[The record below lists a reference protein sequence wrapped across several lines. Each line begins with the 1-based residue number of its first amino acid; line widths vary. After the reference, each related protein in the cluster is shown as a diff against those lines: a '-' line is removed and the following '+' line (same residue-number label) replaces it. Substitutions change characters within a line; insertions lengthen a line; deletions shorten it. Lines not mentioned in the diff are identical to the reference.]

1 MANSNPL
8 LTGRGSRQLLQPP
21 SGGFFARPRRVP
33 ILRPTVKEAP
43 GRGPGPANTPGFPT
57 IGSFPNNF
65 FAMPLASSPIGV
77 FDSGVGGL
85 SVLRALLA
93 ALPDERFVYLADSA
107 HAPYGERGDAY
118 VAART
123 HAITQYLREQHHIK
137 ALVVACNTATAAA
150 IHEVRSNHPELPLV
164 GLEPAIKPAL
174 AVTKTGHVGVI
185 GTRGTLTSAK
195 FGRLM
200 NALSDQAH
208 FVVQPC
214 DGLAHAI
221 ERSVAQP
228 APAAD
233 SPVDATETGALCE
246 RYLQA
251 MGTFGTAPG
260 QMDTLV
266 LGCTHYI
273 FAARE
278 LRALVG
284 PDVQFIETGEPVAR
298 QTRRLLEAAG
308 LLYRPS
314 AESAHKGAAPP
325 PQPCP
330 VQLLTTGPVAMME
343 AAAQRWLHLPAQ
355 CCASVSVK

>member
-1 MANSNPL
+1 
-8 LTGRGSRQLLQPP
+8 
-21 SGGFFARPRRVP
+21 
-33 ILRPTVKEAP
+33 
-43 GRGPGPANTPGFPT
+43 
-57 IGSFPNNF
+57 
-65 FAMPLASSPIGV
+65 MPQASSPIGV

-93 ALPDERFVYLADSA
+93 AMPHERFVYLADSA
-107 HAPYGERGDAY
+107 NAPYGERGDAF

-123 HAITQYLREQHHIK
+123 HAITEYLCQQHHIK

-150 IHEVRSNHPELPLV
+150 IHEVRSSHPELPLV
-164 GLEPAIKPAL
+164 GLEPAVKPAL

-195 FGRLM
+195 FGKLM
-200 NALSDQAH
+200 ASLADQAH

-221 ERSVAQP
+221 ERSVAL
-228 APAAD
+228 PAAAPG
-233 SPVDATETGALCE
+233 SPVHATETGALCE
-246 RYLQA
+246 RYVQA
-251 MGTFGTAPG
+251 MGSFGKGPG

-273 FAARE
+273 FVAHE

-284 PDVQFIETGEPVAR
+284 PEVQFIETGEPVAR

-308 LLYRPS
+308 LLALPPS
-314 AESAHKGAAPP
+314 E
-325 PQPCP
+325 QPTSPEGPEP
-330 VQLLTTGPVAMME
+330 VQLLTTGPVAMMQ
-343 AAAQRWLHLPAQ
+343 AAAQRWLNLPTRLCQ
-355 CCASVSVK
+355 NVSVP

>member
-1 MANSNPL
+1 
-8 LTGRGSRQLLQPP
+8 
-21 SGGFFARPRRVP
+21 
-33 ILRPTVKEAP
+33 
-43 GRGPGPANTPGFPT
+43 
-57 IGSFPNNF
+57 
-65 FAMPLASSPIGV
+65 MPQASSPIGV

-93 ALPDERFVYLADSA
+93 AMPHERFVYLADSA
-107 HAPYGERGDAY
+107 NAPYGERGDAF

-123 HAITQYLREQHHIK
+123 HAITDYLCQQHHIK

-150 IHEVRSNHPELPLV
+150 IHEVRSSHPELTLV
-164 GLEPAIKPAL
+164 GLEPAVKPAL

-195 FGRLM
+195 FGKLM
-200 NALSDQAH
+200 ASLADQAH

-221 ERSVAQP
+221 ERSVAL
-228 APAAD
+228 PAAAPD
-233 SPVDATETGALCE
+233 SPVSTTETGALCE
-246 RYLQA
+246 RYVQA
-251 MGTFGTAPG
+251 MGSFGTGPR

-273 FAARE
+273 FVARE

-284 PDVQFIETGEPVAR
+284 PEVQFIETGEPVAR

-308 LLYRPS
+308 LLALPPS
-314 AESAHKGAAPP
+314 EQSTSPEGPE
-325 PQPCP
+325 P
-330 VQLLTTGPVAMME
+330 VQLLTTGPVAMMQ
-343 AAAQRWLHLPAQ
+343 AAAQRWLNLPARLCQ
-355 CCASVSVK
+355 SVPVR

>member
-1 MANSNPL
+1 
-8 LTGRGSRQLLQPP
+8 
-21 SGGFFARPRRVP
+21 
-33 ILRPTVKEAP
+33 
-43 GRGPGPANTPGFPT
+43 
-57 IGSFPNNF
+57 
-65 FAMPLASSPIGV
+65 MPQASSPIGV

-93 ALPDERFVYLADSA
+93 AMPHERFVYLADSA
-107 HAPYGERGDAY
+107 NAPYGERGDAF

-123 HAITQYLREQHHIK
+123 HAITEYLCQQHHIK

-150 IHEVRSNHPELPLV
+150 IHEVRSSHPELPLV
-164 GLEPAIKPAL
+164 GLEPAVKPAL

-195 FGRLM
+195 FGKLM
-200 NALSDQAH
+200 ASLADQAH

-221 ERSVAQP
+221 ERSVAL
-228 APAAD
+228 PAAAPD
-233 SPVDATETGALCE
+233 SPVSTTETGALCE

-251 MGTFGTAPG
+251 MGSFGTGPG

-273 FAARE
+273 FVAHE

-284 PDVQFIETGEPVAR
+284 PEVQFIETGEPVAR

-308 LLYRPS
+308 LLALPPS
-314 AESAHKGAAPP
+314 EQSTSPEGPE
-325 PQPCP
+325 P
-330 VQLLTTGPVAMME
+330 VQLLTTGPVAMMQ
-343 AAAQRWLHLPAQ
+343 AAAQRWLNLPARLCQ
-355 CCASVSVK
+355 SVPVR

>member
-1 MANSNPL
+1 
-8 LTGRGSRQLLQPP
+8 
-21 SGGFFARPRRVP
+21 
-33 ILRPTVKEAP
+33 
-43 GRGPGPANTPGFPT
+43 
-57 IGSFPNNF
+57 
-65 FAMPLASSPIGV
+65 MPQASSPIGV

-93 ALPDERFVYLADSA
+93 AMPHERFVYLADSA

-123 HAITQYLREQHHIK
+123 HAITQYLCEQHGIK

-150 IHEVRSNHPELPLV
+150 IHEVRSSHPTLPLV

-195 FGRLM
+195 FGKLM
-200 NALSDQAH
+200 ASLAGQAQ

-228 APAAD
+228 VAAPG
-233 SPVDATETGALCE
+233 SPVEATETGALCA
-246 RYLQA
+246 RYVQA
-251 MGTFGTAPG
+251 MGSFGTAAG

-273 FAARE
+273 FVAHE

-308 LLYRPS
+308 LLHVPAATRP
-314 AESAHKGAAPP
+314 GQPP
-325 PQPCP
+325 VPQSEATPP
-330 VQLLTTGPVAMME
+330 VQLLTTGPVAMLE
-343 AAAQRWLHLPAQ
+343 AAAQRWLDLPAS
-355 CCASVSVK
+355 CCQSVQVP

>member
-1 MANSNPL
+1 
-8 LTGRGSRQLLQPP
+8 
-21 SGGFFARPRRVP
+21 
-33 ILRPTVKEAP
+33 
-43 GRGPGPANTPGFPT
+43 
-57 IGSFPNNF
+57 
-65 FAMPLASSPIGV
+65 MPQASSPIGV

-93 ALPDERFVYLADSA
+93 AMPHERFVYLADSA
-107 HAPYGERGDAY
+107 NAPYGERGDAF

-123 HAITQYLREQHHIK
+123 HAITDYLCQQHHIK

-150 IHEVRSNHPELPLV
+150 IHEVRSSHPELPLV
-164 GLEPAIKPAL
+164 GLEPAVKPAL

-185 GTRGTLTSAK
+185 GTRGTLSSAK
-195 FGRLM
+195 FGKLM
-200 NALSDQAH
+200 ASLADQAH

-221 ERSVAQP
+221 ERSVAL
-228 APAAD
+228 PAAAPG
-233 SPVDATETGALCE
+233 SPVHATETGALCE
-246 RYLQA
+246 RYVQA
-251 MGTFGTAPG
+251 MGSFGTGPG

-273 FAARE
+273 FVDHE

-308 LLYRPS
+308 LLALPPS
-314 AESAHKGAAPP
+314 G
-325 PQPCP
+325 QPTSPMGSEP
-330 VQLLTTGPVAMME
+330 VQLLTTGPVAMMQ
-343 AAAQRWLHLPAQ
+343 AAAQRWLNLPARLCQ
-355 CCASVSVK
+355 SVSVP

>member
-1 MANSNPL
+1 M
-8 LTGRGSRQLLQPP
+8 
-21 SGGFFARPRRVP
+21 
-33 ILRPTVKEAP
+33 
-43 GRGPGPANTPGFPT
+43 
-57 IGSFPNNF
+57 
-65 FAMPLASSPIGV
+65 

-93 ALPDERFVYLADSA
+93 AMPHERFVYLADSA
-107 HAPYGERGDAY
+107 NAPYGERGDAF

-123 HAITQYLREQHHIK
+123 HAITEYLCQQHHIK

-150 IHEVRSNHPELPLV
+150 IHEVRSSHPELTLV
-164 GLEPAIKPAL
+164 GLEPAVKPAL

-195 FGRLM
+195 FGKLM
-200 NALSDQAH
+200 ASLADQAH

-221 ERSVAQP
+221 ERSVAL
-228 APAAD
+228 PAAAPD
-233 SPVDATETGALCE
+233 SPVSTTETGALCE
-246 RYLQA
+246 RYVQA
-251 MGTFGTAPG
+251 MGSFGTGPR

-273 FAARE
+273 FVAHE

-284 PDVQFIETGEPVAR
+284 PEVQFIETGEPVAR

-308 LLYRPS
+308 LLALPPS
-314 AESAHKGAAPP
+314 EQSTSPECP
-325 PQPCP
+325 EP
-330 VQLLTTGPVAMME
+330 VQLLTTGPVAMMQ
-343 AAAQRWLHLPAQ
+343 AAAQRWLNLPARLCQ
-355 CCASVSVK
+355 SVSVP

>member
-1 MANSNPL
+1 
-8 LTGRGSRQLLQPP
+8 
-21 SGGFFARPRRVP
+21 
-33 ILRPTVKEAP
+33 
-43 GRGPGPANTPGFPT
+43 
-57 IGSFPNNF
+57 
-65 FAMPLASSPIGV
+65 MPQASSPIGV

-93 ALPDERFVYLADSA
+93 AMPHERFVYLADSA
-107 HAPYGERGDAY
+107 NAPYGERGGAF

-123 HAITQYLREQHHIK
+123 HAITDFLCQQHHIK

-150 IHEVRSNHPELPLV
+150 IHEVRSSHPELPLV
-164 GLEPAIKPAL
+164 GLEPAVKPAL
-174 AVTKTGHVGVI
+174 VVTQTGHVGVI

-195 FGRLM
+195 FGKLM
-200 NALSDQAH
+200 ASLADQAH

-221 ERSVAQP
+221 ERSVAL
-228 APAAD
+228 PAAD
-233 SPVDATETGALCE
+233 PDSPVSTTETGALCE

-251 MGTFGTAPG
+251 MGSFGTGPG

-273 FAARE
+273 FVAHE

-284 PDVQFIETGEPVAR
+284 PEVQFIETGEPVAR

-308 LLYRPS
+308 LLALPPS
-314 AESAHKGAAPP
+314 E
-325 PQPCP
+325 QPTSPEGPEP
-330 VQLLTTGPVAMME
+330 VQLLTTGPVAMMQ
-343 AAAQRWLHLPAQ
+343 AAAQRWLNLPARLCQ
-355 CCASVSVK
+355 SVPVR

>member
-1 MANSNPL
+1 
-8 LTGRGSRQLLQPP
+8 
-21 SGGFFARPRRVP
+21 
-33 ILRPTVKEAP
+33 
-43 GRGPGPANTPGFPT
+43 
-57 IGSFPNNF
+57 
-65 FAMPLASSPIGV
+65 MPQASSPIGV

-93 ALPDERFVYLADSA
+93 AMPHERFVYLADSA
-107 HAPYGERGDAY
+107 NAPYGERGDAF

-123 HAITQYLREQHHIK
+123 HAITEYLCQQHHIK

-150 IHEVRSNHPELPLV
+150 IHEVRSSHPELTLV
-164 GLEPAIKPAL
+164 GLEPAVKPAL

-195 FGRLM
+195 FGKLM
-200 NALSDQAH
+200 ASLADQAH

-221 ERSVAQP
+221 ERSVAL
-228 APAAD
+228 PAAAPD
-233 SPVDATETGALCE
+233 SPVHATETGALCE

-251 MGTFGTAPG
+251 MGSFGTGPG

-273 FAARE
+273 FVAHE

-284 PDVQFIETGEPVAR
+284 PEVQFIETGEPVAR

-308 LLYRPS
+308 LLALPPS
-314 AESAHKGAAPP
+314 E
-325 PQPCP
+325 QPTSPEGPEP
-330 VQLLTTGPVAMME
+330 VQLLTTGPVAMMQ
-343 AAAQRWLHLPAQ
+343 AAAQRWLNLPARL
-355 CCASVSVK
+355 CESVSVP